1 MTTHQQYS
9 AVRPRDIIAGMIA
22 TERRLRE
29 ELVRQRE
36 LVGDNPDL
44 GSPDG
49 EICMCDERL
58 EALALE
64 LSAA

>member
-1 MTTHQQYS
+1 MTTHQYS
-9 AVRPRDIIAGMIA
+9 AVRPRDIIIGMITA
-22 TERRLRE
+22 ERALRE

-36 LVGDNPDL
+36 LIADNPGL